1 MGRGRFPLEE
11 WARGPSPQQE
21 ATPNGIEEARGRTRA
36 GCARQ
41 GRVRTERT
49 SSAAAAAAPASS
61 SSSKKKRVFLVDD
74 HPIVRQGL
82 AQLIGSEPDLAVVG
96 QGEDAYASLK
106 AMRAARPDLALVDIS
121 LKDADGLELLKELKA
136 QGAEFP
142 VLILSMHDESLYAE
156 PRLRAGARGYVMKQ
170 EPPDVLLGAIRRV
183 LAGEIYVSPRM
194 GATLLRRMVGSREV
208 AAASPMERLTD
219 RELEV
224 FRLIGGRPVRPR
236 DRRPALP
243 QRQDGRGPPRAHQGE
258 AEPPDQRRAAP
269 LRDPQHAGLELIGPS
284 AHD

>member
-1 MGRGRFPLEE
+1 MASKKPAAEPAKTASTPGI
-11 WARGPSPQQE
+11 SP
-21 ATPNGIEEARGRTRA
+21 
-36 GCARQ
+36 
-41 GRVRTERT
+41 
-49 SSAAAAAAPASS
+49 AAAAAGPSASS
-61 SSSKKKRVFLVDD
+61 KKRVFLVDD

-82 AQLIGSEPDLAVVG
+82 AQLIDSEPDLAVIG

-106 AMRAARPDLALVDIS
+106 AMRDARPDLALVDIS

-156 PRLRAGARGYVMKQ
+156 RALRAGARGYVMKQ

-183 LAGEIYVSPRM
+183 LAGEIYVSPKM

-208 AAASPMERLTD
+208 NATSPMERLTD

-224 FRLIGGRPVRPR
+224 FRLIGAGQSVREIA
-236 DRRPALP
+236 DKLCLSVKTVE
-243 QRQDGRGPPRAHQGE
+243 AHRE
-258 AEPPDQRRAAP
+258 HIKEKLSLKTSAELLRFAIRNTPD
-269 LRDPQHAGLELIGPS
+269 S
-284 AHD
+284 N

>member
-1 MGRGRFPLEE
+1 
-11 WARGPSPQQE
+11 
-21 ATPNGIEEARGRTRA
+21 
-36 GCARQ
+36 
-41 GRVRTERT
+41 
-49 SSAAAAAAPASS
+49 
-61 SSSKKKRVFLVDD
+61 VDD

-82 AQLIGSEPDLAVVG
+82 AQLIDSEPDLAVIG

-106 AMRAARPDLALVDIS
+106 AMRDARPDLALVDIS

-156 PRLRAGARGYVMKQ
+156 RALRAGARGYVMKQ

-183 LAGEIYVSPRM
+183 LAGEIYVSPKM

-208 AAASPMERLTD
+208 NATSPMERLTD

-224 FRLIGGRPVRPR
+224 FRLIGAGQSVREIA
-236 DRRPALP
+236 DKLCLSVKTVE
-243 QRQDGRGPPRAHQGE
+243 AHRE
-258 AEPPDQRRAAP
+258 HIKEKLSLKTSAELLRFAIRNTPD
-269 LRDPQHAGLELIGPS
+269 S
-284 AHD
+284 N